1 MKGGFFLRDISER
14 VSYLQG
20 LSEGLNISDNNPQG
34 KIINGILSVMHNI
47 YEEINDLQ
55 EELDM
60 YKEYTESL
68 EDNYTELEKMLE
80 ITPEEIR
87 KVHFTCDN
95 CGTNL
100 SFNLAL
106 APDEDV
112 IEIICPECNEVIYIN
127 DDESTVDYDSYAI
140 NENESREMDSLQ
152 QH

>member
-1 MKGGFFLRDISER
+1 MRDISER

-20 LSEGLNISDNNPQG
+20 LSEGLNLGDNNPQG

-55 EELDM
+55 EELNM

-68 EDNYTELEKMLE
+68 DDNFAELEKRLE
-80 ITPEEIR
+80 INPEEIR
-87 KVHFTCDN
+87 KVNFECDN
-95 CGTNL
+95 CGAKL
-100 SFNLAL
+100 SFNLSL

-112 IEIICPECNEVIYIN
+112 IEIICPECNEIIYIN
-127 DDESTVDYDSYAI
+127 DSAFDHDCFAV
-140 NENESREMDSLQ
+140 REPETKDMDSLE